1 MHEIK
6 SQAAPKIFQN
16 KFHKLTRKYPTNFST
31 SNHSIKPFKLCNSK
45 NTPQYGRTKTLR
57 KCKKM

>member
-6 SQAAPKIFQN
+6 SQTAPKIFQN
-16 KFHKLTRKYPTNFST
+16 KFHKLTRNYPTNFST

-45 NTPQYGRTKTLR
+45 NTPQYGRT
-57 KCKKM
+57 